1 MSDTAL
7 GGIDLIWAG
16 VGADSWEMIEQGATE
31 LVTDGDLNS
40 VGSRILEVVKNN
52 DRNWWEVEQIINEWF
67 KNTTVKQMSDE
78 EVAAR
83 AISQGMTSDGVTPQ
97 GTVWNEELGVW
108 E

>member
-40 VGSRILEVVKNN
+40 VGSRILEVVQNN

-67 KNTTVKQMSDE
+67 KNTTVKQMTDE

-83 AISQGMTSDGVTPQ
+83 AISQGMTSDGSVPQ